1 MFRNRVER
9 CVKAARRV
17 ETFSS
22 FRIKSESFVEPV
34 PLDDEGPQGFSG

>member
-1 MFRNRVER
+1 M
-9 CVKAARRV
+9 KAARRV

-34 PLDDEGPQGFSG
+34 PLDDEGPRGFSG